1 MEGALPLITFGQESN
16 SNSHSAFEVSEAALQ
31 YLESIPAPISVVAVA
46 GMYRTG
52 KSYLLNRVIL
62 NQKLGFQVGPSV
74 NPCTKGLWLWGRT
87 LSAVTTE
94 DEPCQVVVIDSEGI
108 GALDEDADH
117 DCRIFSLAV
126 LLASAFIYNSS
137 TSIDETSLENLSLV
151 VNLTKHIHVRS
162 QQSEEADETDYA
174 AYFPAFFWVVRDF
187 SLQLVDEKGDK
198 ITSRDYLER
207 ALAEQKGFSE
217 ATENKNRIRRLLKG
231 FFPERDCFTLVRP
244 TNSEEQLRRLDSM
257 EISDLRPEFQTQVY
271 KLRER
276 ILTKVRPKTLNG
288 RALSGAMLANLLR
301 AYVVS
306 INEGAVPSIE
316 SAWTYI
322 CQNECAKA
330 REEAWKIYMTETEG
344 SIVPRLPMMTSELKQ
359 WHKQA
364 KQSAIS
370 TFAHMAVGT
379 EKEAVERELSDQI
392 AKRFHTLRE
401 NNEELALEQ
410 AEDFLVSLYDRI
422 GARLRSGEFDDFQKY
437 YEELC
442 AFQTY
447 FRENGPQGTE
457 RLLQMTEFSFE
468 KIVETVEIFFKKLNN
483 EIEVNEQ
490 LAAERQ
496 AALSKEITDIK
507 TDYAQYRNSSQRTI
521 AALENEKTELTVINS
536 TLSTQLQIARADN
549 ERLEKENR
557 ETIKA
562 LKQEHSA
569 QIQEANRRISGLEES
584 LKEAD
589 QRLVQF
595 DSDHQQEIALISQK
609 ASFLEKSLE
618 ELSHRENALF
628 AELTDQKKQHSATLK
643 ETVTKHEESLIK
655 YQRQVMS
662 ETDRC
667 AELER
672 SLMEMTAKM
681 EVLETK
687 KRESE
692 TAFEGKINSLS
703 GQIGLIN
710 QQWEGK
716 EKEWKIRSEEA
727 SKEAEDAQSRL
738 QSIINDLK
746 QRLKSLDDSY
756 NSEQSKLLRES
767 AISAQKIEFL
777 EQHLSEAQRQLQES
791 EQRHESVV
799 AALHSASSSLNQG
812 AVDQQILQIREEM
825 AREMKAQQGKSD
837 EERNRLLKELADLA
851 EKQET
856 MSVTMKG
863 DATEWRTKE
872 QTYTERI
879 EALTGEKTK
888 LLEKLTE
895 AEVNKGQ
902 GYEKTIDKLEARVEE
917 LECDLEDARKKS
929 STDMANLK
937 QRVSENM
944 QQLTAAYEAEKT
956 RLNQKIQEEKE
967 KAETRINAV
976 LEEYERKQREDL
988 GLTEDRISDLEGQL
1002 QDVSSS
1008 LEAERAQFQKQ
1019 MALNAQKIEALEKH
1033 LKETK
1038 ETLANLQT
1046 THGTTMEQHLQS
1058 FQKERSSLQMKIEK
1072 LATDLS
1078 SKDKDLMTA
1087 LYNSEQL
1094 QSQLTTK
1101 EREVEETR
1109 AELGTERAML
1119 QERLEDA
1126 KIKWRQVSEE
1136 SARKKSEY
1144 MKELALAKQELEFQ
1158 SKRIG
1163 ELIKLKE
1170 DSERRYQEALASL
1183 KEERTKETADAVDR
1197 LTQEKDILEKKL
1209 TQKRK
1214 ELKDSEESFMKQIT
1228 SLEKERAIATEKLA
1242 SLESRLADTET
1253 RHSQE
1258 LAAAQR
1264 AASERRDPDAK
1275 SFVLQQEVERLQVKL
1290 FEAEKEM
1297 ADKSSA
1303 YDRDK
1308 TLWDNKFNFLIAQRD
1323 AARTELA
1330 NTQRKFDQNLE
1341 EVRKLALTDKERPSG
1356 TQQIEAR
1363 FSAQLRE
1370 MQENA
1375 ASKAQELQERN
1386 KGLER
1391 DLRIAREELE
1401 LERREKSSNSG
1412 SLAFRLQELTDAE
1425 TKLKAQ
1431 LQTQTALW
1439 ERRLAEEKE
1448 AFDREKAGLKGKLAA
1463 LEDRTSDA
1471 EQLHSQLYLETEKEK
1486 ARSAMDRDHLLA
1498 QRNEL
1503 QEKILQIQKR
1513 NDALLRE
1520 NEKLRSDRAAK
1531 PRSPVRRDSAA
1542 VKYGSSLLT
1551 SNQTFQEI
1559 LQSKAA
1565 ETPKSTAGSTSAKAT
1580 FRTMRASR
1588 PTSMASE
1595 PPQSDKPADDPPS

>member
-1 MEGALPLITFGQESN
+1 
-16 SNSHSAFEVSEAALQ
+16 
-31 YLESIPAPISVVAVA
+31 
-46 GMYRTG
+46 
-52 KSYLLNRVIL
+52 
-62 NQKLGFQVGPSV
+62 
-74 NPCTKGLWLWGRT
+74 
-87 LSAVTTE
+87 
-94 DEPCQVVVIDSEGI
+94 
-108 GALDEDADH
+108 
-117 DCRIFSLAV
+117 
-126 LLASAFIYNSS
+126 
-137 TSIDETSLENLSLV
+137 
-151 VNLTKHIHVRS
+151 
-162 QQSEEADETDYA
+162 
-174 AYFPAFFWVVRDF
+174 
-187 SLQLVDEKGDK
+187 
-198 ITSRDYLER
+198 
-207 ALAEQKGFSE
+207 
-217 ATENKNRIRRLLKG
+217 
-231 FFPERDCFTLVRP
+231 
-244 TNSEEQLRRLDSM
+244 
-257 EISDLRPEFQTQVY
+257 
-271 KLRER
+271 
-276 ILTKVRPKTLNG
+276 
-288 RALSGAMLANLLR
+288 
-301 AYVVS
+301 
-306 INEGAVPSIE
+306 
-316 SAWTYI
+316 
-322 CQNECAKA
+322 
-330 REEAWKIYMTETEG
+330 
-344 SIVPRLPMMTSELKQ
+344 
-359 WHKQA
+359 
-364 KQSAIS
+364 
-370 TFAHMAVGT
+370 MAVGT
-379 EKEAVERELSDQI
+379 EKEAVERELNEQI
-392 AKRFHTLRE
+392 AKRYHALKE
-401 NNEELALEQ
+401 NNEDLALEQ
-410 AEDFLVSLYDRI
+410 AEDFLNSLYDRI
-422 GARLRSGEFDDFQKY
+422 GARLHSNEFDRFQTY

-468 KIVETVEIFFKKLNN
+468 KVVETAEIFFKKLNN

-490 LAAERQ
+490 LAAERY
-496 AALSKEITDIK
+496 AALNKEITDIK
-507 TDYAQYRNSSQRTI
+507 SDYAQYRNSSQRTI
-521 AALENEKTELTVINS
+521 AALESEKTELTVINN
-536 TLSTQLQIARADN
+536 TLSTQLQISRADN
-549 ERLEKENR
+549 DRLEKESR
-557 ETIKA
+557 EALKS
-562 LKQEHSA
+562 LKQEHSL
-569 QIQEANRRISGLEES
+569 QMQESTRRITNLEET
-584 LKEAD
+584 LKETD
-589 QRLVQF
+589 QKLVQF
-595 DSDHQQEIALISQK
+595 DSDHQQEIALLAQK

-618 ELSHRENALF
+618 EMAQREKELLEELS
-628 AELTDQKKQHSATLK
+628 DQKKQHSAALK
-643 ETVTKHEESLIK
+643 ETVGKHEESLLK
-655 YQRQVMS
+655 YQRQIMS

-672 SLMEMTAKM
+672 SLLETTAKM

-692 TAFEGKINSLS
+692 TALEGKLNSLNAQL
-703 GQIGLIN
+703 GN
-710 QQWEGK
+710 MNKQWESK
-716 EKEWKIRSEEA
+716 EKEWKVLSEEA
-727 SKEAEDAQSRL
+727 AKEAEGAQSRL
-738 QSIINDLK
+738 QSLTNDLK
-746 QRLKSLDDSY
+746 LRLKSLDDSHK
-756 NSEQSKLLRES
+756 SDLSKLLHES
-767 AISAQKIEFL
+767 AVSAQKIEFL
-777 EQHLSEAQRQLQES
+777 EQHLAEAQRQLHET
-791 EQRHESVV
+791 EQRHEAVV

-812 AVDQQILQIREEM
+812 AVDQQLLQIREEM
-825 AREMKAQQGKSD
+825 NREMKAQQGRSD

-856 MSVTMKG
+856 MNVQMKG
-863 DATEWRTKE
+863 DASEWKSKE
-872 QTYTERI
+872 QTYMDRI
-879 EALTGEKTK
+879 EALTTEKAK
-888 LLEKLTE
+888 LQEKLTE

-917 LECDLEDARKKS
+917 LEYDLEESRKKASVDMS
-929 STDMANLK
+929 SLK
-937 QRVSENM
+937 QRASENM

-956 RLNQKIQEEKE
+956 RLGQKIQEERDR
-967 KAETRINAV
+967 AEGRISAV
-976 LEEYERKQREDL
+976 LEEYERKQREDM
-988 GLTEDRISDLEGQL
+988 GLTEDRMADLEGQL
-1002 QDVSSS
+1002 QEVSSL

-1046 THGTTMEQHLQS
+1046 THASTMEQHLQS
-1058 FQKERSSLQMKIEK
+1058 FQKERSSLQVKIEK

-1087 LYNSEQL
+1087 LYSNEQL
-1094 QSQLTTK
+1094 QGQLTTK
-1101 EREVEETR
+1101 EREVEEVR
-1109 AELGTERAML
+1109 SELGTDRAML

-1163 ELIKLKE
+1163 ELVKLKE
-1170 DSERRYQEALASL
+1170 DSERRYQEALAAL

-1197 LTQEKDILEKKL
+1197 LTQEKDILDRKL

-1228 SLEKERAIATEKLA
+1228 ALEKERAIATEKLA

-1258 LAAAQR
+1258 LASALR
-1264 AASERRDPDAK
+1264 SASERKDPDSKA
-1275 SFVLQQEVERLQVKL
+1275 FVLQQELERLQVRV

-1297 ADKSSA
+1297 ADKTSA

-1330 NTQRKFDQNLE
+1330 NSQRKFEQNLE
-1341 EVRKLALTDKERPSG
+1341 EVRKLALTDKEKPSG
-1356 TQQIEAR
+1356 AQQIEAR

-1375 ASKAQELQERN
+1375 SAKAQELLERN

-1401 LERREKSSNSG
+1401 LERREKNSNSG
-1412 SLAFRLQELTDAE
+1412 SLSFRLQELTDTE

-1431 LQTQTALW
+1431 LQTQTSLW
-1439 ERRLAEEKE
+1439 ERRLTEEKE
-1448 AFDREKAGLKGKLAA
+1448 AYDREKTGLKGKLAA
-1463 LEDRTSDA
+1463 MEERMSEA
-1471 EQLHSQLYLETEKEK
+1471 EGLHSQLYLETEKEK

-1498 QRNEL
+1498 QKNEL
-1503 QEKILQIQKR
+1503 QEKIVQIQRR

-1565 ETPKSTAGSTSAKAT
+1565 DTPKSTAGSSSAKAT
-1580 FRTMRASR
+1580 FRTVRAAR

-1595 PPQSDKPADDPPS
+1595 PPQDKPTDDPPS

>member
-16 SNSHSAFEVSEAALQ
+16 SNSHSAFEVSEAALH

-62 NQKLGFQVGPSV
+62 NQKQGFQVGPSV

-117 DCRIFSLAV
+117 DSRIFSLAI

-162 QQSEEADETDYA
+162 QQSEEADESDYA

-217 ATENKNRIRRLLKG
+217 AIENKNRIRRLLKG

-244 TNSEEQLRRLDSM
+244 TNSEEQLRKLDLM

-301 AYVVS
+301 AFVVA

-330 REEAWKIYMTETEG
+330 REEAWRIYMTETEG
-344 SIVPRLPMMTSELKQ
+344 SIVPRLPMMPSELKQ

-370 TFAHMAVGT
+370 CFAALAVG
-379 EKEAVERELSDQI
+379 EKEAVERELTEQI
-392 AKRFHTLRE
+392 AKRYHVLKE

-410 AEDFLVSLYDRI
+410 AEDFLMSLYERI
-422 GARLRSGEFDDFQKY
+422 GARLQSGEFHHFHTY

-468 KIVETVEIFFKKLNN
+468 KAVETAEIFFKKLQN
-483 EIEVNEQ
+483 EIAVNEQ
-490 LAAERQ
+490 LAAERC
-496 AALSKEITDIK
+496 AALNKEITEVK
-507 TDYAQYRNSSQRTI
+507 TDFAQYRNSSQRTI
-521 AALENEKTELTVINS
+521 AALESEKTELTVLNS
-536 TLSTQLQIARADN
+536 TLSNQLQIARADN
-549 ERLEKENR
+549 ERLEKESR
-557 ETIKA
+557 EALKA
-562 LKQEHSA
+562 LKQDHSL
-569 QIQEANRRISGLEES
+569 QMQEANRRIATLEEN
-584 LKEAD
+584 LKEDD
-589 QRLVQF
+589 QKLAQF
-595 DSDHQQEIALISQK
+595 DSDHQQEIALLEQK
-609 ASFLEKSLE
+609 SSFLEKSLE
-618 ELSHRENALF
+618 ELAQREK
-628 AELTDQKKQHSATLK
+628 ELLEELSDQKKQHSAVLK
-643 ETVTKHEESLIK
+643 EIGGKNEESLLK
-655 YQRQVMS
+655 YQRQIMS

-672 SLMEMTAKM
+672 SLMEITAKM
-681 EVLETK
+681 EVLDTK

-692 TAFEGKINSLS
+692 AAFEGKLNSLTEKLGS
-703 GQIGLIN
+703 VN
-710 QQWEGK
+710 NQWESK
-716 EKEWKIRSEEA
+716 EKEWKLLSEEA
-727 SKEAEDAQSRL
+727 AKEAESAQSRL
-738 QSIINDLK
+738 QSLTNDLK

-756 NSEQSKLLRES
+756 QSDIAKSLHES

-777 EQHLSEAQRQLQES
+777 EQQLVEAQRQLLEA
-791 EQRHESVV
+791 EQRHEAVV

-825 AREMKAQQGKSD
+825 SREMKTQQDRSD
-837 EERNRLLKELADLA
+837 EERNRLLKELADFA

-856 MSVTMKG
+856 MNVQMKG
-863 DATEWRTKE
+863 DASEWKTKE
-872 QTYTERI
+872 QTYMDRI
-879 EALTGEKTK
+879 ETLASEKAK
-888 LLEKLTE
+888 LQEKLTE

-917 LECDLEDARKKS
+917 LEYDLEESRKKASVDIS
-929 STDMANLK
+929 SLK
-937 QRVSENM
+937 QRASENM

-956 RLNQKIQEEKE
+956 RLSQKIQEEKDR
-967 KAETRINAV
+967 AEGRISAV
-976 LEEYERKQREDL
+976 LEEYERKQREDM
-988 GLTEDRISDLEGQL
+988 GLTEDRMADLEGQL
-1002 QDVSSS
+1002 QEVSSL
-1008 LEAERAQFQKQ
+1008 LEAERTQFQKQ

-1038 ETLANLQT
+1038 ETLSNLQT
-1046 THGTTMEQHLQS
+1046 THGATLEQHLQS
-1058 FQKERSSLQMKIEK
+1058 FQKERSSLQVKIEK

-1087 LYNSEQL
+1087 LYSNEQL
-1094 QSQLTTK
+1094 QGQLTSK
-1101 EREVEETR
+1101 EREVDEVRT
-1109 AELGTERAML
+1109 ELGTDRAML

-1163 ELIKLKE
+1163 ELVKLKE
-1170 DSERRYQEALASL
+1170 DSERRYQEALATL
-1183 KEERTKETADAVDR
+1183 KEERAKETADAVDR

-1214 ELKDSEESFMKQIT
+1214 DLKDSEESFMKQIT
-1228 SLEKERAIATEKLA
+1228 TLEKERAIATEKLA

-1253 RHSQE
+1253 RHLQE

-1264 AASERRDPDAK
+1264 LASERRDPDSKA
-1275 SFVLQQEVERLQVKL
+1275 FVLQQELERLQVRV

-1297 ADKSSA
+1297 SDKTSA

-1330 NTQRKFDQNLE
+1330 NSQRKFEQNLD
-1341 EVRKLALTDKERPSG
+1341 EVRKLALTDKEKPSG
-1356 TQQIEAR
+1356 AQQIEAR
-1363 FSAQLRE
+1363 FAAQLRE
-1370 MQENA
+1370 MQETA
-1375 ASKAQELQERN
+1375 AAKAQELTERS

-1401 LERREKSSNSG
+1401 LERREKNSNSG

-1425 TKLKAQ
+1425 IKLKAQ
-1431 LQTQTALW
+1431 LQTQTSLW

-1448 AFDREKAGLKGKLAA
+1448 TFDREKTGLKGKLAA
-1463 LEDRTSDA
+1463 MEERMGEA

-1486 ARSAMDRDHLLA
+1486 ARTAMDRDHLLA
-1498 QRNEL
+1498 QKSEL
-1503 QEKILQIQKR
+1503 QEKIVQIQKR

-1565 ETPKSTAGSTSAKAT
+1565 ETPKSSAGSSSAKAT
-1580 FRTMRASR
+1580 FRTMRAAR

-1595 PPQSDKPADDPPS
+1595 PPQTDKPADDPPS